1 MPDAEII
8 RELAE
13 AIAGDE
19 CRKDIRRCK
28 LRTLKALFLGCDIN
42 EIICDLGGVA
52 DPACADKLREHRTCK
67 HEP

>member
-1 MPDAEII
+1 MPTAEII

-28 LRTLKALFLGCDIN
+28 LRTLKALYLGCSVDD
-42 EIICDLGGVA
+42 IICDLWGVA
-52 DPACADKLREHRTCK
+52 DPAVEDKLREHRSCRGA
-67 HEP
+67 